1 MQHMAESLD
10 KHLNPDEPEFGFIL
24 MVFPLDSKVMSY
36 VSNIQR
42 ESVRESLRKVLE
54 QWDSTKH

>member
-1 MQHMAESLD
+1 MRQLAQGID
-10 KHLNPDEPEFGFIL
+10 KHLNPDDTQFGFIL
-24 MVFPLDSKVMSY
+24 MVVPLENKIMSY
-36 VSNIQR
+36 VSNIER

>member
-1 MQHMAESLD
+1 
-10 KHLNPDEPEFGFIL
+10 
-24 MVFPLDSKVMSY
+24 MVFPLDSKIMSY

-42 ESVRESLRKVLE
+42 ESVRESLKKILE